1 MKTKIKVQA
10 ILCLILIVVTTL
22 MQSPTEAK
30 AYALCEPCFAEK
42 QAGGAYGYR
51 YYYIVDLS
59 GAVTEYVYNSKGL
72 LVEETNPLGEVT
84 VYTYDTF
91 DRLLTTKTPDGTIT
105 SYKYTKDGKTI
116 GITATQANGETEEL
130 RYRYTPEGYLAAAIS
145 EATTDEYTYTERGE
159 VASVTRNGTYR
170 LELSRDEAG
179 NLVEL
184 KELCLTGKTQESV
197 TLYEYDAGNR
207 LVKVVQ
213 DGEILA
219 EYDYDGNGRLIY
231 QADGIGNVTKY
242 VYGKENQLACM
253 ETKTA
258 EGAVLYREENSYN
271 ANGSITGR
279 KVSGLVPSVGGT
291 AGEFTFCYDEYDR
304 LIKEQGVYGTIMY
317 TYDVMGNR
325 LSKTEN
331 GATTYYTYDLCNKLV
346 SEKTGEAETIYRYD
360 GMGNL
365 VKKIAP
371 EGETGYFYNA
381 FSQLELVT
389 TPTGARQESFYDAF
403 GIRSSLK
410 ENGATTQYMTYN
422 GIVLA
427 AYNTNGERTEHYT
440 YGNKILAWE

>member
-1 MKTKIKVQA
+1 MKAKITVQT
-10 ILCLILIVVTTL
+10 ILCVILTVVTAL
-22 MQSPTEAK
+22 MQSPAEVK
-30 AYALCEPCFAEK
+30 AHTLCETCYAEK
-42 QAGGAYGYR
+42 QGGGAYGYQ

-84 VYTYDTF
+84 VYTYDAF

-105 SYKYTKDGKTI
+105 SYEYTEDGKTT
-116 GITATQANGETEEL
+116 GITAKQANGETEEL

-145 EATTDEYTYTERGE
+145 EATMDEYTYTEQGE

-170 LELSRDEAG
+170 L
-179 NLVEL
+179 V
-184 KELCLTGKTQESV
+184 
-197 TLYEYDAGNR
+197 
-207 LVKVVQ
+207 
-213 DGEILA
+213 
-219 EYDYDGNGRLIY
+219 
-231 QADGIGNVTKY
+231 
-242 VYGKENQLACM
+242 
-253 ETKTA
+253 
-258 EGAVLYREENSYN
+258 
-271 ANGSITGR
+271 
-279 KVSGLVPSVGGT
+279 
-291 AGEFTFCYDEYDR
+291 
-304 LIKEQGVYGTIMY
+304 KEQGVYGTIMY

-325 LSKTEN
+325 LSKTEKEV
-331 GATTYYTYDLCNKLV
+331 TTYYAYDLCNKLV
-346 SEKTGEAETIYRYD
+346 SEKIGEAETIYMYD

-389 TPTGARQESFYDAF
+389 IPTGDCQESFYDAF
-403 GIRSSLK
+403 GIRSSLM
-410 ENGATTQYMTYN
+410 ENGVTTQYMTYN

>member
-1 MKTKIKVQA
+1 MKPKIKVQA

-72 LVEETNPLGEVT
+72 LVEETNPLGEIT
-84 VYTYDTF
+84 VYTYDAL

-105 SYKYTKDGKTI
+105 SYEYTEDGKIT
-116 GITATQANGETEEL
+116 GITAKQTNGETEEL
-130 RYRYTPEGYLAAAIS
+130 HYRYTPEGYLTAAIS

-159 VASVTRNGTYR
+159 VASVTRNGRYR
-170 LELSRDEAG
+170 LELSHDEAG
-179 NLVEL
+179 NLVKL
-184 KELCLTGKTQESV
+184 KELSLNGKTQESV
-197 TLYEYDAGNR
+197 TAYEYDACNR

-213 DGEILA
+213 DGELLA

-231 QADGIGNVTKY
+231 QADGIGNVTEY
-242 VYGKENQLACM
+242 FYGKEKQLVCM

-271 ANGSITGR
+271 AKGSITGR
-279 KVSGLVPSVGGT
+279 KISGLVPSIGET
-291 AGEFTFCYDEYDR
+291 AGEFVFCYDEHDR
-304 LIKEQGVYGTIMY
+304 LVKEQGIYGTIMY

-346 SEKTGEAETIYRYD
+346 SEKTGEAETIYMYD

-403 GIRSSLK
+403 GIRSSLV
-410 ENGATTQYMTYN
+410 ENGVTTQYMTYN

-427 AYNTNGERTEHYT
+427 AYNANGERTEHYT